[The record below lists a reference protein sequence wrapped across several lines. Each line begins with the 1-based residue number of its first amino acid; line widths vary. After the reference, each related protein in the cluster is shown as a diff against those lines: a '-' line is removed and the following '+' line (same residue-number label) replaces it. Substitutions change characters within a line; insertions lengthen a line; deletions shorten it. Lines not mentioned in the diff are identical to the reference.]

1 MSETLTIEL
10 PETLY
15 RQLQRF
21 SELVQQ
27 SPDVVVAQSLQ
38 HSLLPLLEEIPP
50 AYQPDVYPLLR
61 MSAAELQD
69 EVRQVFPEAH
79 WAEYEALL
87 MKKKSQA
94 GLTPEEQQ
102 RLKVLRR
109 EADVLSFRKSY
120 AAVLLRRRG
129 YEVPTPSALPQL

>member
-1 MSETLTIEL
+1 
-10 PETLY
+10 
-15 RQLQRF
+15 
-21 SELVQQ
+21 
-27 SPDVVVAQSLQ
+27 
-38 HSLLPLLEEIPP
+38 
-50 AYQPDVYPLLR
+50 

-94 GLTPEEQQ
+94 GLTPEKQQ
-102 RLKVLRR
+102 RLEVLRR

-129 YEVPTPSALPQL
+129 YEVPTPSALPQP